1 MYGETYQHH
10 RKFHPIRSHSYIPMA
25 TYMYHGHTR
34 AVYDI
39 VCNLLLSTHLHS
51 CKEMMKVL
59 TLVSISIFRFRD
71 EKDYEYKIWLNVFL
85 RIVEKP
91 Q

>member
-39 VCNLLLSTHLHS
+39 ACNLLLSTHLHS
-51 CKEMMKVL
+51 YKEMMKVL
-59 TLVSISIFRFRD
+59 TLVSISIFRFKD
-71 EKDYEYKIWLNVFL
+71 EKDWVRDLIKSFFYM
-85 RIVEKP
+85 
-91 Q
+91 